1 MMNSTEADN
10 FLFEIISSGA
20 DETLAAGRKIGERLQ
35 RGSVVAL
42 EGGLGAGKTQLAKGI
57 ALALGIHE
65 EITSPTYTI
74 ISEYEGSLPLYHIDA
89 YRLKGSD
96 DFINIGAEEL
106 LYGNGIC
113 VIEWSNV
120 VEDVLP
126 RDKRVS
132 ISIKILES
140 GERLISVK
148 GLKCELS

>member
-1 MMNSTEADN
+1 M
-10 FLFEIISSGA
+10 SGWK
-20 DETLAAGRKIGERLQ
+20 DK
-35 RGSVVAL
+35 
-42 EGGLGAGKTQLAKGI
+42 
-57 ALALGIHE
+57 
-65 EITSPTYTI
+65 PDYW
-74 ISEYEGSLPLYHIDA
+74 
-89 YRLKGSD
+89 
-96 DFINIGAEEL
+96 AEEL